1 MITHTVWIPALH
13 RDLTAG
19 LETVQVTGA
28 TVGQLVD
35 ELEQRFPGIQARLT
49 VEGALRPG
57 IAVAVDGVIVRRGL
71 RQRLDEPSEV
81 HFIPAMSGGR

>member
-49 VEGALRPG
+49 VDGALRPG